1 MGLDSKTIVRKRGA
15 LVALLRKGCV
25 LPVSVLYMGA
35 WLNGCI
41 RSRVGGLEAAIF
53 SLLSPND
60 GIAGCC
66 SFLVLLVWFL
76 LGGQASSRCDSLWG
90 LWHVG
95 RSEAV
100 GTVCF
105 KV

>member
-15 LVALLRKGCV
+15 LVALLRRGCA
-25 LPVSVLYMGA
+25 LPVSVLYIGA

-41 RSRVGGLEAAIF
+41 RFRVGKLEAVIF
-53 SLLSPND
+53 NLPSPND

-66 SFLVLLVWFL
+66 FLLVLPVWFF